1 MQLQCLNTTRNE
13 NCVRTP
19 RIICLG
25 EKLRHDVL
33 ADDFLPILQQR
44 IEDVGRRTSTLD
56 VPHVIP
62 KQNRNEREDKHQQEN
77 RENRR
82 EHICYLC
89 PEAITP

>member
-1 MQLQCLNTTRNE
+1 M
-13 NCVRTP
+13 
-19 RIICLG
+19 
-25 EKLRHDVL
+25 L

-62 KQNRNEREDKHQQEN
+62 EQNRKEREDKHQQEN

-82 EHICYLC
+82 EHMCYLC